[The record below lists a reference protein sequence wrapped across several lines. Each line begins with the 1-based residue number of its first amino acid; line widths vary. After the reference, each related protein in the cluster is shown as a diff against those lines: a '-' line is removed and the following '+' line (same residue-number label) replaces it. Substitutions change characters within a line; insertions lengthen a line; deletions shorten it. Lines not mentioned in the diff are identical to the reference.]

1 MTVVAGQRRAGEAR
15 AVSGI
20 ALTRAGGTVAV
31 DPGDLEGTLR
41 DALGAREC
49 FWLDVVAPGPQEVA
63 VLERVL
69 GLQPVAVVEV
79 KRPSQL
85 PRLEVYPGH
94 ALLVVHAVEVH
105 RESRVPVH
113 RAEVDCVLG
122 PTWVVSLHVR
132 EVAALREARERWA
145 EGAPFPPAADLVLA
159 GILDRVV
166 QGFYAALD
174 HLADRVAGLEE
185 RVMSGKLRNPMGEV
199 TALRRALVRLRHG
212 LGPEQDVLA
221 DLAARRS
228 AAAGADRL
236 VSEAGAV
243 VLHQLVD
250 RLRRIWDAVEME
262 RDLVDNVV
270 EVYLGL
276 RTDRLNLIMQ
286 RLTLITTIFMPL
298 TLIAGIYGMNFRHMP
313 ELGWK
318 YGYPASLAL
327 MALVG
332 YGMYRWFRARG
343 WFGEP

>member
-1 MTVVAGQRRAGEAR
+1 M
-15 AVSGI
+15 
-20 ALTRAGGTVAV
+20 TRAEGAVAV
-31 DPGDLEGTLR
+31 DRAELEATLR
-41 DALGAREC
+41 DALAARAC
-49 FWLDVVAPGPQEVA
+49 FWLDVLGPDPEEVA

-69 GLQPVAVVEV
+69 GLRPVAVAEV

-85 PRLEVYPGH
+85 PRLHFYPDH
-94 ALLVVHAVEVH
+94 ALLVVHAVEIH
-105 RESRVPVH
+105 RESRIPVH
-113 RAEVDCVLG
+113 RLEVDCVLG
-122 PTWVVSLHVR
+122 PTWLVSLHVR
-132 EVAALREARERWA
+132 EVAALREARQWWT
-145 EGAPFPPAADLVLA
+145 EGASFPPGADLVLA
-159 GILDRVV
+159 GLLDRVV

-199 TALRRALVRLRHG
+199 TSLRRALVRLRHG
-212 LGPEQDVLA
+212 LGPEQDIVA
-221 DLAARRS
+221 DLAARRG
-228 AAAGADRL
+228 AAPGADRL
-236 VSEAGAV
+236 VGEAAAAA
-243 VLHQLVD
+243 LHQLVD

-276 RTDRLNLIMQ
+276 RTDRLNVIMQ

-298 TLIAGIYGMNFRHMP
+298 TLIAGIYGMNFHHMP
-313 ELGWK
+313 ELGWR

-332 YGMYRWFRARG
+332 YGMYRWFKGRG